1 MNKKL
6 TLLVCLLAIF
16 GLKISAQEN
25 ISYGIFLGG
34 SINTMNLDKS
44 FYYDDSEP
52 FQTPLPNN
60 IYKPYYLTVNNASVK
75 PIGGFIIGGFFEYKL
90 TERVGLQLEI
100 FYNQYGYKLKGNVRV
115 KNMGDNDTIT
125 YGYSGKMKMSNFSAA
140 LLMKYYVLPDKMS
153 IDLGIQPSYCIR
165 AIKENERGIVHK
177 DNVYDSDKE
186 YNPLNLCATG
196 GITGY
201 FFDNIMVSA
210 RYTIGFTDVLKV
222 KEPYNVENTGN
233 NVRFRYSNAKSTVSS
248 IQLTVGYRW

>member
-6 TLLVCLLAIF
+6 ALLICLLAFF

-34 SINTMNLDKS
+34 SINTMNIDKS

-52 FQTPLPNN
+52 FQTPLTNN
-60 IYKPYYLTVNNASVK
+60 TYNAYYLTVYNASVK
-75 PIGGFIIGGFFEYKL
+75 PIGGFILGGFFEYKL

-100 FYNQYGYKLKGNVRV
+100 FYNQYGYKLKGKVDQINHS
-115 KNMGDNDTIT
+115 DTTT
-125 YGYSGKMKMSNFSAA
+125 YNYNGKLKMSNFSAA

-153 IDLGIQPSYCIR
+153 IDLGIQPSYCFR
-165 AIKENERGIVHK
+165 AIKETERGIIHK
-177 DNVYDSDKE
+177 DNVYDSNNE

-196 GITGY
+196 GVTGY
-201 FFDNIMVSA
+201 FFDNITVSA